1 MASFAPLS
9 TWLFTQEF
17 TTRAHAI
24 AEMTAK
30 AVDAFVENGLHPRTF
45 DIARDLIQQLD
56 AVEHAAWRAAASLG
70 RTHRTKVLPSSPQQR
85 LLAPPEADDQHNGIL
100 GIERLARLA
109 GRHPA
114 RTENRDRQEASL
126 GG

>member
-45 DIARDLIQQLD
+45 NIARDLIQQLD
-56 AVEHAAWRAAASLG
+56 AVDQCPTELTAA
-70 RTHRTKVLPSSPQQR
+70 TPSGATQS
-85 LLAPPEADDQHNGIL
+85 G
-100 GIERLARLA
+100 
-109 GRHPA
+109 
-114 RTENRDRQEASL
+114 
-126 GG
+126 